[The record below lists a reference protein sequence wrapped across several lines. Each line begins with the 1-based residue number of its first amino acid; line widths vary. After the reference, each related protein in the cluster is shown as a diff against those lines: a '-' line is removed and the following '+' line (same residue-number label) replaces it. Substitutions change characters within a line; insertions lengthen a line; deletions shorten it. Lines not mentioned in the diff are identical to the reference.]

1 MRDAQRPGWPIAT
14 MSVHTLG
21 GAGPTVRLRSLRR
34 QDGESWRVFRIRDE
48 ALLRPVEPTI
58 PDDWKLAHSPLAW
71 RRTWANLK
79 QFARRGELVPAAIE
93 VDGNFAGQLTL
104 GNVQYGVVSS
114 CWIGYWV
121 ASALQG
127 QGVATAAVALGVD
140 HAMRTMG
147 LHRVEATVMEDN
159 VASRAVLAKVG
170 FREEGKL
177 LRNLHING
185 QWQDHLLV
193 GMTREDVEQAG
204 HRTVV
209 GRLIHRGDLAPYPGA

>member
-1 MRDAQRPGWPIAT
+1 
-14 MSVHTLG
+14 MSVQTLG

-58 PDDWKLAHSPLAW
+58 PDDWELAHSPLAW

-79 QFARRGELVPAAIE
+79 QLARRGELVPAAIE

-121 ASALQG
+121 VSALQG

-140 HAMRTMG
+140 HAMRPMG

-209 GRLIHRGDLAPYPGA
+209 GRLIHRGDLAPEPGA